1 MRFADLE
8 AERLAALHAL
18 DIIETGPEPRFDRI
32 TAFAADLF
40 DVPISLISLV
50 SFIAVSFVKKSDQG
64 KDLHVAEV
72 HEEYVR
78 SHPGESVAPVAGEPE
93 TGTDAA
99 RH

>member
-1 MRFADLE
+1 M
-8 AERLAALHAL
+8 
-18 DIIETGPEPRFDRI
+18 
-32 TAFAADLF
+32 
-40 DVPISLISLV
+40 
-50 SFIAVSFVKKSDQG
+50 KKSDQG

-78 SHPGESVAPVAGEPE
+78 SHPGETVAPVAGEPE